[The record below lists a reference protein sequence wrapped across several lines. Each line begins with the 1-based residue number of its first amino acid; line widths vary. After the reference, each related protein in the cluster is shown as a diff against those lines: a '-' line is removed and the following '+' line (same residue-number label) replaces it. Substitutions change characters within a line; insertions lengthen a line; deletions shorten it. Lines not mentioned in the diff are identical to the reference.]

1 MPHPLEELYGLTADE
16 LLSAI
21 NNRFRAKVALEGAV
35 AEVQL
40 EKRIR
45 ELRKE
50 GIIERYEEHDLDGYP
65 DFSIWL
71 PGKQEALRIEA
82 KNVRDADEAYRI
94 KGEIVG
100 YKVEVQKTRAATS
113 DASSRFY
120 STDLFEILAVCLGK
134 QTGNWTDFLF
144 VKTSNLSRHPVHQH
158 KIAVMHRVPLPSHE
172 NINPW
177 FRSLEELLATI

>member
-16 LLSAI
+16 LLSAL

-40 EKRIR
+40 GKQIRVLLEK
-45 ELRKE
+45 
-50 GIIERYEEHDLDGYP
+50 GNIERYEEHDIDGYP

-71 PGKQEALRIEA
+71 PERKEAIRIET
-82 KNVRDADEAYRI
+82 KNIRDADEAYRF
-94 KGEIVG
+94 KGQIVG
-100 YKVEVQKTRAATS
+100 YKVEVQKTRAATG

-120 STDLFEILAVCLGK
+120 SADLFDILAVCLGK
-134 QTGNWTDFLF
+134 KTGNWTDFLF

-158 KIAVMHRVPLPSHE
+158 KIAVMHKVPLPGSE
-172 NINPW
+172 NISPW
-177 FRSLEELLATI
+177 FSSLGELLATI